1 MLLNSLDSFERM
13 WKITVYCQ
21 TLFLILSQLTTHS
34 QFCWKQELKTTWL
47 VKEFVMELLATR
59 LTPTVWISPFDDLYH
74 RRHHHC
80 DHHHPQGGWDVCLS
94 IDREKRVTLK
104 GKVGTQKTSP
114 SLTVAEDTFSMHF
127 HFRKVSKW
135 IWFI

>member
-1 MLLNSLDSFERM
+1 MNGNGGNYFRAMLLRSLDSFERM

-47 VKEFVMELLATR
+47 VKEFVMELLPTK

-74 RRHHHC
+74 RHHHHC
-80 DHHHPQGGWDVCLS
+80 DHHPSSGWMRCVS
-94 IDREKRVTLK
+94 FYWQKRVTLK
-104 GKVGTQKTSP
+104 GKVGPKDKP
-114 SLTVAEDTFSMHF
+114 KPYRDWRCSLNAFPF
-127 HFRKVSKW
+127 
-135 IWFI
+135 